1 MRMRNEKG
9 QSLIEFA
16 MVVPLLLVVATGVIE
31 VSFALYDQHVITK
44 MAREGSNLIS
54 RDATLEQA
62 SIAMRTMSVKPV
74 DFTNGTKVIFSVV
87 KRGATVGSANYDRLV
102 LYQRLEFGTMT
113 GASAIRTQGSASFGG
128 PPNYEATN
136 SDANTNLRVTNLP
149 ANLAVAP
156 GGMIYVTEIY
166 TRHELLTPL
175 ERLGVVVPRILYS
188 IAYF

>member
-54 RDATLEQA
+54 RDATLQQA

-74 DFTNGTKVIFSVV
+74 DFTDGTKVIFSVV

-102 LYQRLEFGTMT
+102 LYQRLEFGNMV
-113 GASAIRTQGSASFGG
+113 GASALRTQGPGAFGG
-128 PPNYEATN
+128 PPNYEAAN

-149 ANLAVAP
+149 ATLAVAP

-175 ERLGVVVPRILYS
+175 ERLGVAVPRTLYS

>member
-1 MRMRNEKG
+1 MRTRNEKG

-16 MVVPLLLVVATGVIE
+16 MVLPLLLVVATGVIE

-44 MAREGSNLIS
+44 LAREGSNLIS
-54 RDATLEQA
+54 RDATLQQA
-62 SIAMRTMSVKPV
+62 SVALRTMSVRPV

-102 LYQRLEFGTMT
+102 LYQRAEFGTMT
-113 GASAIRTQGSASFGG
+113 GTSAIRTQGSGAFGG
-128 PPNYEATN
+128 PPNYEAAN
-136 SDANTNLRVTNLP
+136 SDGNTSLRVTNLP

-166 TRHELLTPL
+166 TRHDLLTPL
-175 ERLGVVVPRILYS
+175 DRLGVAIPRTLYS